1 MVNFHG
7 HTEVSKIMIEVSHC
21 FSLICTM
28 IIVTEGLSPFL
39 SLFCNT
45 VVFVCEV
52 LSTHPN
58 PNLICMQVT
67 GGFLYIMCVADV
79 EKVGAIFRFVLS
91 ELCAASNT
99 ANIIMVPVQTYVH
112 YINTE

>member
-1 MVNFHG
+1 MVNFQG

-28 IIVTEGLSPFL
+28 IIVTEGLSL
-39 SLFCNT
+39 SCNT

-79 EKVGAIFRFVLS
+79 EIVGAIFRFVLS

-112 YINTE
+112 YINTQ